1 MSLHGGIPGAIADD
15 VRRGERLEWWTLA
28 WMTSV
33 VAVMWLVMGSSQA
46 MKAAVIEDLLSLVP
60 AIVFLLS
67 AHWERKHPNARFP
80 FGYRRAN
87 SLAFL
92 VAATALLSV
101 GGFLVYESVTTL
113 VRQEHPTVGGIT
125 LFGHTIWLGW
135 LMIAALAY
143 SVVPP
148 MILGHLKHPIA
159 TRIRDKVLHTDALMQ
174 KADWQTG
181 LAGIAGI
188 IGIGLGWWWADATAA
203 LFISLSII
211 KDAVG
216 ALEKAVAELLD
227 GTPRSLDSN
236 AVSEDA
242 EKLIAALK
250 ARFGDAD
257 VRLRETGRYIAA
269 EVDCAPPRV
278 VPDAAE
284 LMSEA
289 LAWRLASLSFRP
301 TAEGPQHSVIPA
313 KAGIS
318 PSHQD
323 AALRSRPSP
332 G

>member
-1 MSLHGGIPGAIADD
+1 MTLHGGIPAAIADD
-15 VRRGERLEWWTLA
+15 VRRGERLEWWTLG

-33 VAVMWLVMGSSQA
+33 VVVMWLVMGSSQA
-46 MKAAVIEDLLSLVP
+46 MKAAVIEDLLSLIP

-67 AHWERKHPNARFP
+67 THWERKQPNPRFP

-101 GGFLVYESVTTL
+101 GTFLAYESVTTL

-143 SVVPP
+143 SIVPP

-188 IGIGLGWWWADATAA
+188 IGIGFGLWWADAAAA
-203 LFISLSII
+203 LFIALSII

-227 GTPRSLDSN
+227 GTPRALDSN
-236 AVSEDA
+236 DLSEDA
-242 EKLIAALK
+242 EQLTAALK
-250 ARFGDAD
+250 KQFGDVD

-269 EVDCAPPRV
+269 EVDCAPPTV
-278 VPDAAE
+278 VPTAKDLLGDE
-284 LMSEA
+284 
-289 LAWRLASLSFRP
+289 LAWRLASLTFRP
-301 TAEGPQHSVIPA
+301 AA
-313 KAGIS
+313 ADS
-318 PSHQD
+318 PVN
-323 AALRSRPSP
+323 
-332 G
+332 

>member
-1 MSLHGGIPGAIADD
+1 MSLHGGIPRAIAAD
-15 VRRGERLEWWTLA
+15 VKRGERLEYWTLG
-28 WMTSV
+28 WMVSV
-33 VAVMWLVMGSSQA
+33 VLVMWLVMGSSQA

-67 AHWERKHPNARFP
+67 VHWERRRPNRRFP

-101 GGFLVYESVTTL
+101 GGFLAYESVTTL
-113 VRQEHPTVGGIT
+113 IRQEHPTVGGIT

-148 MILGHLKHPIA
+148 IILGHMKQPVA
-159 TRIRDKVLHTDALMQ
+159 ERIRDKVLHTDALMQ

-203 LFISLSII
+203 LFISLSIA
-211 KDAVG
+211 KDAIG
-216 ALEKAVAELLD
+216 ALEKAVSELLD
-227 GTPRSLDSN
+227 GTPRALDSN
-236 AVSEDA
+236 RLSDDA
-242 EKLIAALK
+242 ERLIAALK
-250 ARFGDAD
+250 ARFENAD

-269 EVDCAPPRV
+269 EVDCAPPKDI
-278 VPDAAE
+278 PTANE
-284 LMSEA
+284 LMGDD

-301 TAEGPQHSVIPA
+301 EPADAGP
-313 KAGIS
+313 
-318 PSHQD
+318 
-323 AALRSRPSP
+323 
-332 G
+332 

>member
-1 MSLHGGIPGAIADD
+1 MSLHGGIPAAIVDD

-33 VAVMWLVMGSSQA
+33 VIVMGLVMGSSQA

-67 AHWERKHPNARFP
+67 THWERKQPNRRFP

-101 GGFLVYESVTTL
+101 GAFLAYESVTTL
-113 VRQEHPTVGGIT
+113 VHQEHPTVGGIT

-148 MILGHLKHPIA
+148 MIVGHLKHPIA

-188 IGIGLGWWWADATAA
+188 IGIGLGWWWADAAAA

-211 KDAVG
+211 KDAIG

-227 GTPRSLDSN
+227 GTPRALDSN
-236 AVSEDA
+236 DMSEDA
-242 EKLIAALK
+242 EQLTEALK
-250 ARFGDAD
+250 KQFGDIE

-269 EVDCAPPRV
+269 EVDCAPPTV
-278 VPDAAE
+278 VPTAKDLLGDE
-284 LMSEA
+284 
-289 LAWRLASLSFRP
+289 LAWRLASLTFRP
-301 TAEGPQHSVIPA
+301 VATD
-313 KAGIS
+313 S
-318 PSHQD
+318 PVN
-323 AALRSRPSP
+323 
-332 G
+332 

>member
-1 MSLHGGIPGAIADD
+1 MSLHGGIPAAIADD

-67 AHWERKHPNARFP
+67 AHWERKHPGARFP

-242 EKLIAALK
+242 ERLIAALK
-250 ARFGDAD
+250 ARFGDVD

-278 VPDAAE
+278 VPTAE
-284 LMSEA
+284 DLMGKE
-289 LAWRLASLSFRP
+289 LAWRLASLTFRP
-301 TAEGPQHSVIPA
+301 EPA
-313 KAGIS
+313 D
-318 PSHQD
+318 P
-323 AALRSRPSP
+323 PVN
-332 G
+332 

>member
-1 MSLHGGIPGAIADD
+1 MSLHGGIPAAIADD
-15 VRRGERLEWWTLA
+15 VHHGERLEWWTLG
-28 WMTSV
+28 WMISV
-33 VAVMWLVMGSSQA
+33 VVVMWLVMGSSQA
-46 MKAAVIEDLLSLVP
+46 MKAAVIEDVLSLVP

-67 AHWERKHPNARFP
+67 IHWERKHPNPRFP

-101 GGFLVYESVTTL
+101 GGFLAYESVTTL

-148 MILGHLKHPIA
+148 LILGHIKHPVA

-188 IGIGLGWWWADATAA
+188 IGIGLGWWWADAAAA

-211 KDAVG
+211 KDAIG

-236 AVSEDA
+236 DPSEDA
-242 EKLIAALK
+242 ERLTAALK
-250 ARFGDAD
+250 MRFGNVE

-269 EVDCAPPRV
+269 EVDCASPSVIPT
-278 VPDAAE
+278 AEE
-284 LMSEA
+284 LMGDG
-289 LAWRLASLSFRP
+289 LAWRLASLTFRP
-301 TAEGPQHSVIPA
+301 DPA
-313 KAGIS
+313 D
-318 PSHQD
+318 P
-323 AALRSRPSP
+323 AA
-332 G
+332 

>member
-1 MSLHGGIPGAIADD
+1 MSLHGGIPRAISAD
-15 VRRGERLEWWTLA
+15 VKRGERLEWWTLG

-33 VAVMWLVMGSSQA
+33 VILMWLVMGASQA
-46 MKAAVIEDLLSLVP
+46 MKAAVIEDVLSLVP
-60 AIVFLLS
+60 AFVFLLS
-67 AHWERKHPNARFP
+67 VRWERRRPNSRFA

-101 GGFLVYESVTTL
+101 GGFLAYESISTL
-113 VRQEHPTVGGIT
+113 VKREHPSVGGIT

-143 SVVPP
+143 SAIPP
-148 MILGHLKHPIA
+148 IILGHLKQPVA
-159 TRIRDKVLHTDALMQ
+159 ARIRDKVLHTDALMQ

-211 KDAVG
+211 KDAIG

-227 GTPRSLDSN
+227 GTPRALDSN
-236 AVSEDA
+236 AVSNDA
-242 EKLIAALK
+242 THLIAALK
-250 ARFGDAD
+250 ARFGNAD
-257 VRLRETGRYIAA
+257 IRLRETGRYIAA
-269 EVDCAPPRV
+269 EVDCPP
-278 VPDAAE
+278 PKNIPTAAE
-284 LMSEA
+284 LMGDD

-301 TAEGPQHSVIPA
+301 ESA
-313 KAGIS
+313 
-318 PSHQD
+318 
-323 AALRSRPSP
+323 
-332 G
+332 

>member
-1 MSLHGGIPGAIADD
+1 MSLHSGIPRAIAAD
-15 VRRGERLEWWTLA
+15 VRRGERLEYWTLG
-28 WMTSV
+28 WMASV
-33 VAVMWLVMGSSQA
+33 VLVMWLVMGASQA

-67 AHWERKHPNARFP
+67 VRWERRRPNARFP

-101 GGFLVYESVTTL
+101 GGFLAFESVSTL
-113 VRQEHPTVGGIT
+113 LRQEHPSVGGIT

-135 LMIAALAY
+135 LMLAALAY

-148 MILGHLKHPIA
+148 IILGRMKQPVA
-159 TRIRDKVLHTDALMQ
+159 ERIRDKVLHTDALMQ

-181 LAGIAGI
+181 IAGIAGI
-188 IGIGLGWWWADATAA
+188 VGIGLGWWWADATAA

-216 ALEKAVAELLD
+216 ALEQAVAELLD
-227 GTPRSLDSN
+227 GTPRALDSN
-236 AVSEDA
+236 ELSDDA
-242 EKLIAALK
+242 KQLTAAMK
-250 ARFGDAD
+250 ARFGKVD

-269 EVDCAPPRV
+269 EVDCLPPAEI
-278 VPDAAE
+278 PTAAE
-284 LMSEA
+284 LMGDD

-301 TAEGPQHSVIPA
+301 EPGGT
-313 KAGIS
+313 S
-318 PSHQD
+318 P
-323 AALRSRPSP
+323 
-332 G
+332 

>member
-1 MSLHGGIPGAIADD
+1 MSLHGGIPAAIADD
-15 VRRGERLEWWTLA
+15 VRHGERLEWWTLA
-28 WMTSV
+28 WMISV
-33 VAVMWLVMGSSQA
+33 VAVMALVMGSSQA
-46 MKAAVIEDLLSLVP
+46 MKAAVIEDVLSLVP

-67 AHWERKHPNARFP
+67 IHWERKQPNRRFP

-101 GGFLVYESVTTL
+101 GGFLAYESVTTL

-148 MILGHLKHPIA
+148 LILGHIKHPIA

-188 IGIGLGWWWADATAA
+188 IGIGLGWWWADAAAA

-211 KDAVG
+211 KDAIG

-227 GTPRSLDSN
+227 GTPRALDSN
-236 AVSEDA
+236 NPSGDA
-242 EKLIAALK
+242 ERLTAALK
-250 ARFGDAD
+250 KRFGNVE

-269 EVDCAPPRV
+269 EVDCASPKLIPT
-278 VPDAAE
+278 AE
-284 LMSEA
+284 DLLGKE
-289 LAWRLASLSFRP
+289 LAWRLASLTFRP
-301 TAEGPQHSVIPA
+301 EPA
-313 KAGIS
+313 D
-318 PSHQD
+318 P
-323 AALRSRPSP
+323 PVN
-332 G
+332 

>member
-1 MSLHGGIPGAIADD
+1 MSLHSGIPRAIAAD
-15 VRRGERLEWWTLA
+15 VKRGERLEYWTLG
-28 WMTSV
+28 WMASV
-33 VAVMWLVMGSSQA
+33 VLVMWLVMGASQA

-67 AHWERKHPNARFP
+67 VRWERRRPNARFP

-101 GGFLVYESVTTL
+101 GGFLAYESVSTL
-113 VRQEHPTVGGIT
+113 IRQEHPTVGGIT
-125 LFGHTIWLGW
+125 LFGETIWLGW
-135 LMIAALAY
+135 LMLAALAY

-148 MILGHLKHPIA
+148 IILGRLKQPVA
-159 TRIRDKVLHTDALMQ
+159 ERIRDKVLHTDALMQ

-188 IGIGLGWWWADATAA
+188 VGIGLGWWWADATAA

-216 ALEKAVAELLD
+216 ALEQAVAELLD
-227 GTPRSLDSN
+227 GTPRALDSN
-236 AVSEDA
+236 ELADDA
-242 EKLIAALK
+242 KQLTAALK
-250 ARFGDAD
+250 ARFGKVD

-269 EVDCAPPRV
+269 EVDCPP
-278 VPDAAE
+278 PADIPTAAD
-284 LMSEA
+284 LMGDD

-301 TAEGPQHSVIPA
+301 EPA
-313 KAGIS
+313 DTS
-318 PSHQD
+318 P
-323 AALRSRPSP
+323 
-332 G
+332 

>member
-1 MSLHGGIPGAIADD
+1 MSLHGGIPAAIADD
-15 VRRGERLEWWTLA
+15 VRHGEWLEWWTLA
-28 WMTSV
+28 WMISV
-33 VAVMWLVMGSSQA
+33 VAVMALVMGSSQA
-46 MKAAVIEDLLSLVP
+46 MKAAVIEDVLSLVP

-67 AHWERKHPNARFP
+67 IHWERKQPNRRFP

-101 GGFLVYESVTTL
+101 GGFLAYESVTTL
-113 VRQEHPTVGGIT
+113 IRQEHPTVGGIT

-148 MILGHLKHPIA
+148 LILGHIKHPIA

-188 IGIGLGWWWADATAA
+188 IGIGLGWWWADAAAA

-211 KDAVG
+211 KDAIG

-227 GTPRSLDSN
+227 GTPRALDSN
-236 AVSEDA
+236 NPSGDA
-242 EKLIAALK
+242 ERLTAALK
-250 ARFGDAD
+250 KRFGNVE

-269 EVDCAPPRV
+269 EVDCASPKVIPT
-278 VPDAAE
+278 AE
-284 LMSEA
+284 DLLGKE
-289 LAWRLASLSFRP
+289 LAWRLASLTFRP
-301 TAEGPQHSVIPA
+301 EPA
-313 KAGIS
+313 D
-318 PSHQD
+318 P
-323 AALRSRPSP
+323 PVN
-332 G
+332 

>member
-1 MSLHGGIPGAIADD
+1 MSLHGGIPRAIAAD
-15 VRRGERLEWWTLA
+15 VKRGERLEYWTLG
-28 WMTSV
+28 WMVSV
-33 VAVMWLVMGSSQA
+33 VLVMWLVMGSSQA

-67 AHWERKHPNARFP
+67 VHWERRRPNRRFP

-101 GGFLVYESVTTL
+101 GGFLAYESVTTL
-113 VRQEHPTVGGIT
+113 IRQEHPTVGGIT

-148 MILGHLKHPIA
+148 IILGHMKQPVA
-159 TRIRDKVLHTDALMQ
+159 ERICDKVLHTDALMQ

-203 LFISLSII
+203 LFISLSIV
-211 KDAVG
+211 KDAIG
-216 ALEKAVAELLD
+216 ALEKAVSELLD
-227 GTPRSLDSN
+227 GTPRALDSN
-236 AVSEDA
+236 RLSDDA
-242 EKLIAALK
+242 ERLIAALK
-250 ARFGDAD
+250 ARFENAD

-269 EVDCAPPRV
+269 EVDCAPPKDI
-278 VPDAAE
+278 PTANE
-284 LMSEA
+284 LMGDD

-301 TAEGPQHSVIPA
+301 EPADAGP
-313 KAGIS
+313 
-318 PSHQD
+318 
-323 AALRSRPSP
+323 
-332 G
+332 